1 MTDTIEPKRVRP
13 SMPNPLLNR
22 FNKMPPE
29 TFRMPSHGA
38 LYINGELD
46 DEVTDGEVIVY
57 PMTTV
62 DEITMRSPD
71 MLFQG
76 TAIENVF
83 RRCIPQVKKPF
94 DLLSNDIDFLLV
106 CLRMVTYGNTIDIY
120 WECPKCKNG
129 EDHDH
134 TKDDEHLITEQ
145 LHEGQETKR
154 VDLIE
159 SRPVYTI
166 NLQKFLVETDP
177 LDINDEKFKVTLS
190 TGEVVQLRPS
200 TYGEMLQLYQF
211 DPNNKK
217 TPEELTEFIMNGLL
231 AVIQNVDGHGNK
243 KHIKEWAEHLE
254 APVIKKLHEQVTTAN
269 DWGIAEEYT
278 FTCKKCEYTTNTA
291 IPLNPINFFIAPSTE
306 PISL

>member
-1 MTDTIEPKRVRP
+1 
-13 SMPNPLLNR
+13 
-22 FNKMPPE
+22 
-29 TFRMPSHGA
+29 
-38 LYINGELD
+38 
-46 DEVTDGEVIVY
+46 
-57 PMTTV
+57 
-62 DEITMRSPD
+62 
-71 MLFQG
+71 
-76 TAIENVF
+76 
-83 RRCIPQVKKPF
+83 
-94 DLLSNDIDFLLV
+94 
-106 CLRMVTYGNTIDIY
+106 
-120 WECPKCKNG
+120 
-129 EDHDH
+129 
-134 TKDDEHLITEQ
+134 LITEQ

-200 TYGEMLQLYQF
+200 TY
-211 DPNNKK
+211 
-217 TPEELTEFIMNGLL
+217 TEFIMNGLL